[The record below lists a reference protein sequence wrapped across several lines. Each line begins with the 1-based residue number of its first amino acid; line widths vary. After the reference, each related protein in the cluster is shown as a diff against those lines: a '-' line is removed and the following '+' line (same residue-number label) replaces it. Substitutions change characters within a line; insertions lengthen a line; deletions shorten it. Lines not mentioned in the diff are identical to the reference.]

1 METGGQLRSTIT
13 ALHERAVDLER
24 TIASAEEGG
33 RLHNWPAALGHF
45 QLLSQQL
52 QLLSDRAIA
61 EEALLQDQ
69 AVQPLSLTEHSATIP
84 MLLSTMRDPEQAE
97 ELQRELAATA
107 GAASCEP
114 TTHPAHEVM

>member
-1 METGGQLRSTIT
+1 MEAGQLRSTIT

-33 RLHNWPAALGHF
+33 RLHNWPAALCHF

-52 QLLSDRAIA
+52 QLLSDRVIA

-84 MLLSTMRDPEQAE
+84 MLLSTMRDPEQEE
-97 ELQRELAATA
+97 ELQRELAAAA